1 MNGKTPATQHVY
13 NPWLIAITVTLA
25 TFMQVLDSS
34 IANIALPHIA
44 GSVGASTQES
54 TWVLTS
60 YLVSSAIILPLSG
73 WLTTVMG
80 RKRFYMIC
88 VAVFTASSVL
98 CGLAT
103 SLPMLILFRV
113 LQGIGGGGLQ
123 PCEQAILADTFSVKQ
138 RCMAF
143 AIYGMAALVA
153 PAMGPTIGGWI
164 TDNYSWHW
172 IFFIN
177 VPIGLLSLFMT
188 QRVVHDPSWIR
199 KERSGGIKTDYVGI
213 GLIVVGVGFLQYV
226 LDKGQEADWFG
237 SHIITT
243 CSIIAATALIAL
255 VIREWTH
262 DNPIIDLKLLRK
274 RNFATAILFSF
285 VLGLVING
293 ATILIPQ
300 FLQNTMGYT
309 AERAGMALMPGGIVM
324 MILMPIAAIAAT
336 RIDHRLCMAFGFAA
350 LALGI
355 YHLTSID
362 LDVTFKQVQLLRVI
376 QMIGLPFI
384 FVNITTMSY
393 VGVPREK
400 NNQVSGLSNFSRN
413 IGGAIGISILNTFM
427 FRQSQIQRTNLTIN
441 TNRSNPFFEH
451 LLASTTRGFAA
462 TGSHGI
468 DASRKALA
476 QISSTIDRQA
486 SVLGYINSFWLM
498 AVVVACM
505 VPLVFILKKPG
516 KVDEAFISDAQ

>member
-172 IFFIN
+172 IFFIKD
-177 VPIGLLSLFMT
+177 GL
-188 QRVVHDPSWIR
+188 RRHWPH
-199 KERSGGIKTDYVGI
+199 RSGRRLPSVR
-213 GLIVVGVGFLQYV
+213 L
-226 LDKGQEADWFG
+226 GQGAG
-237 SHIITT
+237 S
-243 CSIIAATALIAL
+243 
-255 VIREWTH
+255 
-262 DNPIIDLKLLRK
+262 
-274 RNFATAILFSF
+274 
-285 VLGLVING
+285 
-293 ATILIPQ
+293 
-300 FLQNTMGYT
+300 
-309 AERAGMALMPGGIVM
+309 
-324 MILMPIAAIAAT
+324 
-336 RIDHRLCMAFGFAA
+336 
-350 LALGI
+350 
-355 YHLTSID
+355 
-362 LDVTFKQVQLLRVI
+362 
-376 QMIGLPFI
+376 
-384 FVNITTMSY
+384 
-393 VGVPREK
+393 
-400 NNQVSGLSNFSRN
+400 
-413 IGGAIGISILNTFM
+413 
-427 FRQSQIQRTNLTIN
+427 
-441 TNRSNPFFEH
+441 
-451 LLASTTRGFAA
+451 
-462 TGSHGI
+462 
-468 DASRKALA
+468 
-476 QISSTIDRQA
+476 
-486 SVLGYINSFWLM
+486 
-498 AVVVACM
+498 
-505 VPLVFILKKPG
+505 
-516 KVDEAFISDAQ
+516 

>member
-1 MNGKTPATQHVY
+1 MNGKAPATQRNY
-13 NPWLIAITVTLA
+13 SPWLIAITVTLA
-25 TFMQVLDSS
+25 TFMQLLDSS

-44 GSVGASTQES
+44 GSVGATTQES

-80 RKRFYMIC
+80 RKRFYMTC
-88 VAVFTASSVL
+88 VAVFTVSSVL

-123 PCEQAILADTFSVKQ
+123 PSEQAILADTFSEKQ
-138 RCMAF
+138 RGKGF
-143 AIYGMAALVA
+143 AIYGVAALVA
-153 PAMGPTIGGWI
+153 PALGPTIGGWI

-177 VPIGLLSLFMT
+177 VPVGLLSLFMT
-188 QRVVHDPSWIR
+188 QRVVHDPPWM
-199 KERSGGIKTDYVGI
+199 KEEKSGGIKTDYVGI

-243 CSIIAATALIAL
+243 CSMIAAAALIAM
-255 VIREWTH
+255 VIQEWNH
-262 DNPIIDLKLLRK
+262 DDPIIDLKLLK
-274 RNFATAILFSF
+274 KGNFATAILFNF
-285 VLGLVING
+285 VLGLVLS
-293 ATILIPQ
+293 ASTILIPQ

-309 AERAGMALMPGGIVM
+309 AERAGMALMPGALVM
-324 MILMPIAAIAAT
+324 LLVMPLAAIAGA
-336 RIDHRLCMAFGFAA
+336 RLDNRLVIAFGFVV
-350 LALGI
+350 LALSM
-355 YHLTSID
+355 YHLTSIN
-362 LDVTFKQVQLLRVI
+362 LDITFGQVQLLRVF

-384 FVNITTMSY
+384 FVSITTMSY
-393 VGVPREK
+393 VGVPKEK
-400 NNQVSGLSNFSRN
+400 NNQVSGLSNFSKN
-413 IGGAIGISILNTFM
+413 IGGAVGISILNTFM

-441 TNRSNPFFEH
+441 TNHSNPFFEH
-451 LLASTTRGFAA
+451 LLARITGGFTASG
-462 TGSHGI
+462 THGI

-476 QISSTIDRQA
+476 QISSMIDRQA

-498 AVVVACM
+498 AIVVACM
-505 VPLVFILKKPG
+505 VPLVFFLKKPG
-516 KVDEAFISDAQ
+516 KADKAIVSDAH

>member
-1 MNGKTPATQHVY
+1 MNGKAPATQHVY

-44 GSVGASTQES
+44 GSVGASTEES

-73 WLTTVMG
+73 WLITIMG
-80 RKRFYMIC
+80 RKRFYMTC

-103 SLPMLILFRV
+103 SLPMLILFRI

-123 PCEQAILADTFSVKQ
+123 PCEQAILADTFSAKQ
-138 RCMAF
+138 RGMAF

-177 VPIGLLSLFMT
+177 LPVGLLSLFMT
-188 QRVVHDPSWIR
+188 QRVVHDPPWM
-199 KERSGGIKTDYVGI
+199 KEKRLGGIQTDYIGI

-237 SHIITT
+237 SHIIAT
-243 CSIIAATALIAL
+243 CSIIAATALIAM
-255 VIREWTH
+255 VIQEWTNN
-262 DNPIIDLKLLRK
+262 DPIIDLKLLKK
-274 RNFATAILFSF
+274 RNFATVILFNF
-285 VLGLVING
+285 VLGLVLNG
-293 ATILIPQ
+293 STILIPQ

-309 AERAGMALMPGGIVM
+309 AEHAGMALMPGGLVMIIV
-324 MILMPIAAIAAT
+324 MPIAAMACARFDNRAVI
-336 RIDHRLCMAFGFAA
+336 AFGLVI
-350 LALGI
+350 LALSM
-355 YHLTSID
+355 YHLTSIN
-362 LDVTFKQVQLLRVI
+362 LDVTLGQVQLLRVLQI
-376 QMIGLPFI
+376 IGLPFI
-384 FVNITTMSY
+384 FVSITTMSY
-393 VGVPREK
+393 IGVPKEK
-400 NNQVSGLSNFSRN
+400 NNQVSGMSNFSKN
-413 IGGAIGISILNTFM
+413 IGGAIGISVLNTFM

-441 TNRSNPFFEH
+441 TNRSNPFFER

-476 QISSTIDRQA
+476 QISSMIDRQA

-498 AVVVACM
+498 AAVVACM
-505 VPLVFILKKPG
+505 VPLVFILKKPN
-516 KVDEAFISDAQ
+516 KVDETIVLDAH